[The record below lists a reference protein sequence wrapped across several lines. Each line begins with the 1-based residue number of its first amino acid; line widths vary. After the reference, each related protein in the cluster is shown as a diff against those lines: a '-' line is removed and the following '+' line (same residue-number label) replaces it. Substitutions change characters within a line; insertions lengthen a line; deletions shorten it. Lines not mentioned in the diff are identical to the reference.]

1 MGFFNQKGFNSNPD
15 AEQEQPF
22 DPVPKVTAPVPIIFK
37 KGKGRK
43 AIKERF
49 SLIPSLTHKQS
60 PETVKNTLY
69 FRNSVE
75 LPPLQQADLL
85 LTCPKPLSDQL
96 NNAVFQPASKIEQ
109 LQINKIEQSDEF
121 AIKGTQTLLN

>member
-1 MGFFNQKGFNSNPD
+1 M
-15 AEQEQPF
+15 
-22 DPVPKVTAPVPIIFK
+22 
-37 KGKGRK
+37 
-43 AIKERF
+43 IKERF

-75 LPPLQQADLL
+75 LAPLQQADLL

-109 LQINKIEQSDEF
+109 LHVNKIEQSDEF
-121 AIKGTQTLLN
+121 ATEYIATITNKRNSNSFKLGQKFGYIFNIFLIFFLCLVWLKAKNCLLNQL